1 MIEMGL
7 LYSAGTLVPKNKQKA
22 IEYWNMAKNLGSKE
36 ASVRIALSNV
46 ADSASKN
53 LSDDITILKQISDE
67 GSVLAQTALGF
78 CYEKGLG
85 VKENKGMAIR
95 LYRQAAQRGNETAF
109 NSLKRMYDELRPED
123 DEFKIFE
130 EN

>member
-1 MIEMGL
+1 MGL
-7 LYSAGTLVPKNKQKA
+7 LYSSGILVQKDKQKA
-22 IEYWNMAKNLGSKE
+22 IEYWNMAKKLGSKE
-36 ASVRIALSNV
+36 AAVRIALTNV

-53 LSDDITILKQISDE
+53 ISGDITTLRQIADE

-85 VKENKGMAIR
+85 VKENKGIAIK
-95 LYRQAAQRGNETAF
+95 LYRLAAQRGNETAF
-109 NSLKRMYDELRPED
+109 NSLKRMYDELRPEG
-123 DEFKIFE
+123 DEFKIYE